1 MRIAEENN
9 LQMSNFIKGLQSQ
22 SESELAQM
30 RNFLQTKLSEDH
42 ADKVKTKEKSSILFN
57 ELVRIG
63 QESEKQQRQLQG
75 LNHQLEE
82 RIAVLEQRLSMSESN
97 NQMVNRK
104 GDAASMFLN
113 EVFERVEGKLMG
125 LEQNVNLMNME
136 QRKEKENLGRM
147 EVANLKNS
155 EDFRNMISNVQHD
168 VQNRLEIKVTDLV
181 NRLLSEQEERT
192 RQIDDVRYQMD
203 LKERMDREK
212 GRQGVEE
219 MRERY
224 NQMDSNVRNEF

>member
-1 MRIAEENN
+1 
-9 LQMSNFIKGLQSQ
+9 
-22 SESELAQM
+22 
-30 RNFLQTKLSEDH
+30 
-42 ADKVKTKEKSSILFN
+42 
-57 ELVRIG
+57 
-63 QESEKQQRQLQG
+63 
-75 LNHQLEE
+75 
-82 RIAVLEQRLSMSESN
+82 
-97 NQMVNRK
+97 MVNRK

-224 NQMDSNVRNEF
+224 NQMDANVRNEFQRKDQAIQSLNSNLEA

>member
-1 MRIAEENN
+1 
-9 LQMSNFIKGLQSQ
+9 MSNFIKGLQSQ

-42 ADKVKTKEKSSILFN
+42 ADKVKDKEKSSILFN

-75 LNHQLEE
+75 LNHGLEE
-82 RIAVLEQRLSMSESN
+82 RIAVLEQRLQMSESN

-125 LEQNVNLMNME
+125 LEQNINMMGME
-136 QRKEKENLGRM
+136 QRKEKENLGRV
-147 EVANLKNS
+147 EVAALKNS
-155 EDFRNMISNVQHD
+155 DDFRNMMGSL
-168 VQNRLEIKVTDLV
+168 QND
-181 NRLLSEQEERT
+181 
-192 RQIDDVRYQMD
+192 Y
-203 LKERMDREK
+203 
-212 GRQGVEE
+212 
-219 MRERY
+219 
-224 NQMDSNVRNEF
+224 